1 MLPRVNLVRCDD
13 ADYLLF
19 STQDL
24 ITNTL
29 LQTGSWEPNLV
40 SITRMFTG
48 GVDTPLVLDIG
59 ANLGAYTIPV
69 AKELQKV
76 SGTVVAFEPQR
87 IVYYQLCGN
96 IFLNRLD
103 NVLALNQA
111 VGETEGLVEIP
122 RIDYKNFRN
131 IGAFSVDAKYR
142 KQNGA
147 EASMLSAS
155 EQIPV
160 VTLDNLSLPE
170 MPAFIKLD
178 VEGSELRVLK
188 GGMRFLR
195 KNLYPP
201 ILFEAWHETWFAEE
215 KTALLTMFRELGY
228 GVTTIGGCDHL
239 AQHPE
244 HRAQVRFNKQADG
257 STTVERSR

>member
-1 MLPRVNLVRCDD
+1 MLPRVNLARLDD

-19 STQDL
+19 STPDL

-29 LQTGSWEPNLV
+29 LQNGTWEPNLV
-40 SITRMFTG
+40 AITRMFSG
-48 GVDTPLVLDIG
+48 GVDAPLVLDIG

-103 NVLALNQA
+103 NVFALNQA
-111 VGETEGLVEIP
+111 VGETEESVQIP
-122 RIDYKNFRN
+122 KIDYRNFTN
-131 IGAFSVDAKYR
+131 IGAFSIERKYR
-142 KQNGA
+142 ELNGT
-147 EASMLSAS
+147 EASMLSGS
-155 EQIPV
+155 EPV
-160 VTLDNLSLPE
+160 TVITLDKLSLPE
-170 MPAFIKLD
+170 RPVFIKLD
-178 VEGSELRVLK
+178 VEGMELRVLK
-188 GGMRFLR
+188 GGRNFLR

-201 ILFEAWHETWFAEE
+201 ILFEVWHESWFE
-215 KTALLTMFRELGY
+215 KEKAALLTMFRELGY
-228 GVTTIGGCDHL
+228 GVTPIGGCDHL

-244 HRAQVRFNKQADG
+244 HRAQVRFNKQEDG
-257 STTVERSR
+257 TTSVERIR